1 MPCQTRGGPARQLSL
16 TQAGLRSGGL
26 VFEGGSGIGFQILA
40 LWKPLRCFPPPSQEG
55 GSESEGEQSPWSHAG
70 ENHDRVSPSG
80 QLLSSR
86 LGVLLTLCSQW
97 QEDEEQQIQPCK
109 LCSSLPE
116 ETGEVWRH
124 GRRKA
129 LG

>member
-55 GSESEGEQSPWSHAG
+55 GSESGGNRVPGPMLERIMM
-70 ENHDRVSPSG
+70 RVSPSG

-86 LGVLLTLCSQW
+86 LGVLLTLQN
-97 QEDEEQQIQPCK
+97 
-109 LCSSLPE
+109 
-116 ETGEVWRH
+116 
-124 GRRKA
+124 
-129 LG
+129 

>member
-55 GSESEGEQSPWSHAG
+55 GSESGGNRVPGPMLERIMM
-70 ENHDRVSPSG
+70 RVSTSG